1 MREEIEL
8 HLRRAEQKL
17 EAARYLCDGGYYN
30 DAVSRAYY
38 CMFHAASA
46 LLLTRDIAPRTHREL
61 IRGFGLEFVKQ
72 EIVDEW
78 YAKALRNQK
87 DMREL
92 GDYDVTR
99 NMSKEETEQLIK
111 NAKDFLDEIGG
122 VIENLISE
130 GQD

>member
-8 HLRRAEQKL
+8 HLRRAGEKL
-17 EAARYLCDGGYYN
+17 EAARYLYDGGYHN

-46 LLLTRDIAPRTHREL
+46 LLLTKDISPRTHREL
-61 IRGFGLEFVKQ
+61 IRRFGLEFVKPD
-72 EIVDEW
+72 IVDAW

-99 NMSKEETEQLIK
+99 DMSPEEAEQLIED
-111 NAKDFLDEIGG
+111 ASRFLDEIGKAVG
-122 VIENLISE
+122 NVMGRE
-130 GQD
+130 

>member
-30 DAVSRAYY
+30 DAVSRTYY

-46 LLLTRDIAPRTHREL
+46 LLLTKDIAPRSHREL
-61 IRGFGLEFVKQ
+61 VRQFGLEFVKP
-72 EIVDEW
+72 ETVDKW

-99 NMSKEETEQLIK
+99 EMSQEETEQLIE
-111 NAKDFLDEIGG
+111 NAKEFLNEIRG
-122 VIENLISE
+122 VIEDLISE
-130 GQD
+130 GKE